1 MLPTFLTTEN
11 MENPNFDF
19 LKSKFN
25 VSEETF
31 LILKNLS
38 TRKRFKAGD
47 ETIKQGGMSSKV
59 YFLTSGLMRS
69 VRVSEAG
76 KEYTKNIYSP
86 IGFVGPFSSI
96 LTKKPSLLTYEA
108 LTDCKGF
115 EIDFKDFFS
124 LTTTIIEISNLY
136 NRVLE
141 YLFLMYEKKQFESL
155 SLNATQRYLLLKSRI
170 PDIDKQIA
178 QYQIASYLNIT
189 AVQLS
194 RIRKEM
200 KQN

>member
-1 MLPTFLTTEN
+1 

-25 VSEETF
+25 VSKETF

-38 TRKRFKAGD
+38 TQK
-47 ETIKQGGMSSKV
+47 TIPSGEKIIEQGGMSTKL

-69 VRVSEAG
+69 VRVSERG

-86 IGFVGPFSSI
+86 ISFVGPFSSI

-108 LTDCKGF
+108 LTDCRVY
-115 EIDFKDFFS
+115 EADYEDFFK
-124 LTTTIIEISNLY
+124 LTQTDIAISNLY

-141 YLFLMYEKKQFESL
+141 YLFIIYEKKQFESV
-155 SLNATQRYLLLKSRI
+155 SLNATERYQLLKSKI
-170 PDIDKQIA
+170 PDIDNKIA

-189 AVQLS
+189 PVQLS
-194 RIRKEM
+194 RIRKDL

>member
-1 MLPTFLTTEN
+1 
-11 MENPNFDF
+11 MENLSFDF

-25 VSEETF
+25 VSQKTF
-31 LILKNLS
+31 VILKNLS
-38 TRKRFKAGD
+38 SRKILKSGQKII
-47 ETIKQGGMSSKV
+47 EQGGMSSKL

-69 VRVSEAG
+69 VRISQGG

-86 IGFVGPFSSI
+86 ISFVGPFSSI
-96 LTKKPSLLTYEA
+96 LTKQPSLLAYEA
-108 LTDCKGF
+108 LTDCKVF
-115 EIDFKDFFS
+115 EVDFEEFFS
-124 LTTTIIEISNLY
+124 LTETDIEISNVY

-141 YLFLMYEKKQFESL
+141 YLFLIYERKQFESV
-155 SLNATQRYLLLKSRI
+155 SLNATERYQLLQKKI

-189 AVQLS
+189 PVQLS
-194 RIRKEM
+194 RIRKDL

>member
-1 MLPTFLTTEN
+1 

-25 VSEETF
+25 VSNETF

-38 TRKRFKAGD
+38 TRKILKAG
-47 ETIKQGGMSSKV
+47 ENIIKEGGKSNKLYLLS
-59 YFLTSGLMRS
+59 SGLMRS
-69 VRVSEAG
+69 VRVSETG

-86 IGFVGPFSSI
+86 VSFVGPFSSI
-96 LTKKPSLLTYEA
+96 LTKQPSLLTYEA
-108 LTDCKGF
+108 LTDCQVY
-115 EIDFKDFFS
+115 EIDFKDFS
-124 LTTTIIEISNLY
+124 GLTEINIEVSNVY
-136 NRVLE
+136 NRILE
-141 YLFLMYEKKQFESL
+141 YLFLVYEQKQLESI
-155 SLNATQRYLLLKSRI
+155 SLNATQRYQLLKNKI
-170 PDIDKQIA
+170 PDIDSLIP

-194 RIRKEM
+194 RIRKEI

>member
-1 MLPTFLTTEN
+1 
-11 MENPNFDF
+11 MENPSFDF

-25 VSEETF
+25 VSSETF
-31 LILKNLS
+31 QILRNLS
-38 TRKRFKAGD
+38 TRKNLKAG
-47 ETIKQGGMSSKV
+47 ECTIKQGGLSSKL

-69 VRVSEAG
+69 IRVSETG

-86 IGFVGPFSSI
+86 ISFVGPLSSI
-96 LTKKPSLLTYEA
+96 LTKKPSFLTYEA
-108 LTDCKGF
+108 LTDCKVY
-115 EIDFKDFFS
+115 EIDFKEFFE
-124 LTTTIIEISNLY
+124 LTTTLIEFSNLY

-141 YLFLMYEKKQFESL
+141 YLFIIYERKQFESI
-155 SLNATQRYLLLKSRI
+155 SLNATQRYQLLKMRI
-170 PDIDKQIA
+170 PNIDEQIA

-200 KQN
+200 K